1 MSNRDIVIDLV
12 KKLPEGAPL
21 QDIAREIELI
31 TGIRAA
37 REEAA
42 QGKGV
47 SPDQAKQL
55 VDSWA
60 SR

>member
-1 MSNRDIVIDLV
+1 MSNRELVIDLV
-12 KKLPEGAPL
+12 KRLPEDAPL

-31 TGIRAA
+31 AGIRAA

-42 QGKGV
+42 RDEGV
-47 SPDQAKQL
+47 FPDQAKQF